1 MWPLSIK
8 LYTLSCHYS
17 TLLHHWRNP
26 VHCRPIRC
34 PEQITKKKKKLL
46 KIPPKK
52 TSGACKWHFYQSHR
66 RVENTIPRCVPP
78 SSPSPLPLHKRSR
91 WVPACH
97 CGRVLASQWEAHHLN
112 HPEETDGTD
121 STPVQK
127 ICRNK
132 KAEKWQLFQSLI
144 IIK

>member
-1 MWPLSIK
+1 MTLVYKTLYLELS
-8 LYTLSCHYS
+8 LFHSSSSLEESSSLPSNSLSW
-17 TLLHHWRNP
+17 TDN
-26 VHCRPIRC
+26 
-34 PEQITKKKKKLL
+34 KKKKKLL